1 MINVELTIDNFTGEV
16 KEAAGMTEATLE
28 QAVEI
33 KKELDSARKRQ
44 KFLVSIIDE
53 AYHPDMIDGMRFSI
67 LVESDDF
74 TYKESEFIRP
84 ETAEAA
90 LYSEIEDTMRKI
102 ESLEKKLDEMH

>member
-1 MINVELTIDNFTGEV
+1 
-16 KEAAGMTEATLE
+16 MTEATLE
-28 QAVEI
+28 QAVKI
-33 KKELDSARKRQ
+33 KKELDSARERQ
-44 KFLVSIIDE
+44 KFLEGIVDQ
-53 AYHPDMIDGMRFSI
+53 AWKPDMIGGMRFSV

>member
-44 KFLVSIIDE
+44 KFLVSKIDE

-67 LVESDDF
+67 LVESNDAA
-74 TYKESEFIRP
+74 YRESEIIRP

-90 LYSEIEDTMRKI
+90 LCSEIKETMRKI